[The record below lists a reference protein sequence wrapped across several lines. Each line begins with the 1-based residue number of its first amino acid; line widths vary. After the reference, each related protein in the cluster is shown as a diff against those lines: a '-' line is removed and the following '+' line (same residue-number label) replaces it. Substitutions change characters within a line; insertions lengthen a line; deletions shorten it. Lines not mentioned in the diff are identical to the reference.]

1 MYKLK
6 LLLLAIVA
14 VTVVSCRSN
23 DKKKVEKKAAASVTG
38 PRINNPVT
46 DDFAVTGTHLQVFK
60 TFLKGLDENVI
71 DNAAV
76 AAQKFQDLFKGDDA
90 LTRDTALILF
100 NKFDVSLADKADAAH
115 GKDTTIQYDSLL
127 TDSNGIHSNKISA
140 KTARYDRLLKTNGL
154 RVASEEGETFIVQD
168 LDFEIKWFKDK
179 LSAPLQQYL
188 TESAKE
194 DKEGLAEDAG
204 LVISPKRLAERAI
217 WWENFLKNNPGTI
230 VSVQAK
236 YNWDGDIEILLTGMD
251 NSPVLTYNP
260 FSFQDN
266 YAEAFQY
273 LQNTYPHSDTNKI
286 ISPFYQLA
294 VKKDSTGIKKLLEQY
309 KTRGIISQSEASHG

>member
-1 MYKLK
+1 MHKLR
-6 LLLLAIVA
+6 LIIFAVIA
-14 VTVVSCRSN
+14 VTVFSCRSN
-23 DKKKVEKKAAASVTG
+23 EKKKIQNKSATTVSNN
-38 PRINNPVT
+38 RINNPVT
-46 DDFAVTGTHLQVFK
+46 EDFAVTGAHLQEFK
-60 TFLKGLDENVI
+60 TFLKGLDENII
-71 DNAAV
+71 DNATV
-76 AAQKFQDLFKGDDA
+76 AAQKFQDLFKGEDA

-115 GKDTTIQYDSLL
+115 GRDTTIQYDSLL

-140 KTARYDRLLKTNGL
+140 KTAQYDKLLKTNGL

-168 LDFEIKWFKDK
+168 LDFEIKWLKDK

-204 LVISPKRLAERAI
+204 LVITPKKLAERAI
-217 WWENFLKNNPGTI
+217 WWENFLKNNPATI

-236 YNWDGDIEILLTGMD
+236 YNWDGDVEILLTGMD
-251 NSPVLTYNP
+251 NTPVLLYNP
-260 FSFQDN
+260 FSFEDN

-273 LQNTYPHSDTNKI
+273 LQNTWPDSDTNKI
-286 ISPFYQLA
+286 INPFYKLA
-294 VKKDSTGIKKLLEQY
+294 VKKDSIGIKKLLDEY
-309 KTRGIISQSEASHG
+309 KTQGIISQMEASHG